1 MDTPLG
7 NVCYV
12 GPQNT
17 EKYILK
23 YLRELYRVIF
33 TFLQLFWCL
42 VFSSCVYAYI
52 PGPPPSNDIIRA
64 YSIKLII
71 RIFPFSQASFSYVL
85 APVVNVLMPQIM
97 P

>member
-33 TFLQLFWCL
+33 TFFTVIL
-42 VFSSCVYAYI
+42 VFSV
-52 PGPPPSNDIIRA
+52 
-64 YSIKLII
+64 
-71 RIFPFSQASFSYVL
+71 
-85 APVVNVLMPQIM
+85 
-97 P
+97 